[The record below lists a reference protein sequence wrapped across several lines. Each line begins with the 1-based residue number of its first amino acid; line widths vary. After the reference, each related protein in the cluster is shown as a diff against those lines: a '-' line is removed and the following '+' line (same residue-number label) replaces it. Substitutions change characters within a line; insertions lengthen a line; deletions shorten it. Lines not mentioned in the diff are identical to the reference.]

1 MSSETWGERR
11 DRLRGKPLSAREIE
25 IMDLVIMGMDR
36 VKVIAD
42 HLGVSDRTV
51 EMHIQAV
58 RVKLRVP
65 SLLQAALAYDRAKAG
80 RCIPASTRSP
90 TGCASISGEGGGDD
104 QR

>member
-1 MSSETWGERR
+1 MSSETWGERC

-58 RVKLRVP
+58 RVKLRVS
-65 SLLQAALAYDRAKAG
+65 SLLQAALAYDRAKG
-80 RCIPASTRSP
+80 GTMH
-90 TGCASISGEGGGDD
+90 SGEHPIADGMREHFRRGG
-104 QR
+104 RR